1 MAPGVFQL
9 HDRIEAFAT
18 SHRRA
23 CALLALACLALFLP
37 GFFSLQPMDRD
48 EPRFA
53 QATKQMLETGDY
65 VSIRFQDEARNKK
78 PVGIYWMQSLAV
90 TGAQALGVDEPRA
103 RIWIYRLPS
112 LAGAVAA
119 VLLTYWAALA
129 FMGRMGALLAA
140 LLFASTLV
148 LGVEARLAKTDAVVA
163 ATVVAAM
170 GALARV
176 YLARGAPA
184 LSPQGGLAAWRL
196 PAIFW
201 TAIGIGVLVKGPITP
216 MAPLLAFL
224 ALAVKDRAWRWA
236 GALKPL
242 AGLGWTLLLVAPWF
256 TLIMIET
263 DGAFL
268 RDSLGKDMLGKVS
281 AGQEAHGAPPLTYFA
296 AFWATAWPLAPFAA
310 LAAPFVFAQRRAAE
324 FAFLLAW
331 LAPSWI
337 IFELTPTKL
346 PHYVL
351 PLYPAIALLAAL
363 AIERAG
369 DALQRGRLR
378 FALYW
383 LPAFPVIVAAAGAG
397 GAIWLKEAPGLL
409 FFFCAPIVLALAF
422 VMARLVIWVRLRALA
437 FAAPPL
443 ALALYAGVYGGV
455 LTGPPMTAFALSP
468 RLDAA
473 LARAQ
478 AAAPGCADLVPA
490 TTTYREPSLVFLT
503 RTDLRMLDAEQAAVF
518 LREAP
523 CRVVLIEGRVE
534 ERFRAALG
542 DGAGA
547 SVVERVRGINLNGG
561 RKLDIGLY
569 LRGAGS

>member
-1 MAPGVFQL
+1 MASGVFQL
-9 HDRIEAFAT
+9 HDKIEAFAT

-23 CALLALACLALFLP
+23 CLVLVLASLALFLP

-78 PVGIYWMQSLAV
+78 PVGVYWMQAAAV
-90 TGAQALGVDEPRA
+90 KAAEAAGVAEARA
-103 RIWIYRLPS
+103 RIWVYRLPS
-112 LAGAVAA
+112 LAGALAA

-129 FMGRMGALLAA
+129 FMGRMGALMAA

-176 YLARGAPA
+176 YVARTA
-184 LSPQGGLAAWRL
+184 GLALAPGWRL

-201 TAIGIGVLVKGPITP
+201 TAIGVGLLVKGPITP
-216 MAPLLAFL
+216 MVPLFAFL
-224 ALAVKDRAWRWA
+224 ALAVKERAWRWG
-236 GALKPL
+236 GALRPFSGL
-242 AGLGWTLLLVAPWF
+242 AWTLFLVAPWF
-256 TLIMIET
+256 VLIMIET

-281 AGQEAHGAPPLTYFA
+281 SGQEAHGAPPLTYFA

-310 LAAPFVFAQRRAAE
+310 LAAPFAFAQRRAADV
-324 FAFLLAW
+324 AFLLAW
-331 LAPSWI
+331 LVPSWI

-351 PLYPAIALLAAL
+351 PLYPAIAIVSAL

-369 DALQRGRLR
+369 DSLQRGRVR
-378 FALYW
+378 IALYW
-383 LPAFPVIVAAAGAG
+383 LALFPVIVLGVGGG
-397 GAIWLKEAPGLL
+397 GAIWLKETPGHG
-409 FFFCAPIVLALAF
+409 FFFWAPIVLAIAF
-422 VMARLVIWVRLRALA
+422 VMARLVRWIRLRALA

-443 ALALYAGVYGGV
+443 ALALYAAVYSGV
-455 LTGPPMTAFALSP
+455 LTGPPMTPFALSP

-473 LARAQ
+473 LERAQ
-478 AAAPGCADLVPA
+478 AAAPGCADLAPA
-490 TTTYREPSLVFLT
+490 TTSYREPSLVFLT
-503 RTDLRMLDAEQAAVF
+503 RTDIAMLDAEQAAAF
-518 LREAP
+518 LRGAP
-523 CRVVLIEGRVE
+523 CRVALVEARIEA
-534 ERFRAALG
+534 RFRAALG
-542 DGAGA
+542 EGEIARV
-547 SVVERVRGINLNGG
+547 SERVQGINLNGG

-569 LRGAGS
+569 VRGAGP

>member
-1 MAPGVFQL
+1 MAPGVFHL
-9 HDRIEAFAT
+9 HDRVEAFAA

-23 CALLALACLALFLP
+23 CALLVVACLALFLP

-65 VSIRFQDEARNKK
+65 VSIRFQEEARNKK
-78 PVGIYWMQSLAV
+78 PVGIYWMQSAAV
-90 TGAQALGVDEPRA
+90 KTAEALGFESARA
-103 RIWIYRLPS
+103 QIWVYRLPS
-112 LAGAVAA
+112 LAGAVSA

-129 FMGRMGALLAA
+129 FLGRMGALTAA
-140 LLFASTLV
+140 LLFACTLII
-148 LGVEARLAKTDAVVA
+148 GVEARLAKTDAVVA

-170 GALARV
+170 GALARI
-176 YLARGAPA
+176 YLARGAPLDA
-184 LSPQGGLAAWRL
+184 RGTWRL
-196 PAIFW
+196 AAIFW
-201 TAIGIGVLVKGPITP
+201 TAIGVGVLVKGPITP
-216 MAPLLAFL
+216 MAPLFAVLVL
-224 ALAVKDRAWRWA
+224 CVKDRALRWA

-242 AGLGWTLLLVAPWF
+242 AGVAWTLLLVAPWF
-256 TLIMIET
+256 ALIMIET

-281 AGQEAHGAPPLTYFA
+281 SGQEAHGAPPLTYLV

-310 LAAPFVFAQRRAAE
+310 LAAPFAFAQRREAGV
-324 FAFLLAW
+324 AFLLAW
-331 LAPSWI
+331 LVPAWI
-337 IFELTPTKL
+337 VFELTPTKL

-351 PLYPAIALLAAL
+351 PLYPAIAILAAM

-369 DALQRGRLR
+369 DALQRGRMR

-383 LPAFPVIVAAAGAG
+383 LPLFPVIVVAVGAG
-397 GAIWLKEAPGLL
+397 GAIWQKQPPGLL

-422 VMARLVIWVRLRALA
+422 VMARLVKWIRLRALA

-473 LARAQ
+473 LERAKL
-478 AAAPGCADLVPA
+478 AAPGCADLAPA
-490 TTTYREPSLVFLT
+490 STSYREPSLVFLT
-503 RTDLRMLDAEQAAVF
+503 RTDLKMFDAEQAAAF

-523 CRVVLIEGRVE
+523 CRVALVEGRIE
-534 ERFRAALG
+534 ERFRTALG
-542 DGAGA
+542 DAPA
-547 SVVERVRGINLNGG
+547 QVVERVQGVNINGG

-569 LRGAGS
+569 LRGAQR